1 MTTRTTGRLLE
12 AMTAAEAGWTP
23 PRFLAHG
30 GADLNH
36 VVKGARAIAEYLGVR
51 NHILGRS
58 GAHRVRVRVR
68 RRDLPVSAGRPSRF
82 SAGDARVA
90 REAWRHQLRVP
101 ERRRSCAGDARRPG
115 RAAAAA
121 ARDAE
126 KRKAASADVSD
137 SQIVERT
144 VVFLRGADM
153 NSTTER
159 QIRAAVEAD
168 LDRDLSDRKL
178 VIRSAVTKFL
188 ADPSSFGPAGDANG
202 EKRDRRRFRSR
213 KPRRKQRRV
222 LSHFPRSP

>member
-1 MTTRTTGRLLE
+1 MK
-12 AMTAAEAGWTP
+12 
-23 PRFLAHG
+23 HG
-30 GADLNH
+30 GINF
-36 VVKGARAIAEYLGVR
+36 GARTAPICAR
-51 NHILGRS
+51 
-58 GAHRVRVRVR
+58 ATPR
-68 RRDLPVSAGRPSRF
+68 RA
-82 SAGDARVA
+82 AR
-90 REAWRHQLRVP
+90 
-101 ERRRSCAGDARRPG
+101 GGGGGARRG
-115 RAAAAA
+115 EA
-121 ARDAE
+121 
-126 KRKAASADVSD
+126 RKAASADVSD

-188 ADPSSFGPAGDANG
+188 ADPSLFDGVGDANA
-202 EKRDRRRFRSR
+202 KTRPTPLPRSR